1 MSSFG
6 VYRIGKF
13 AVVSICVFALGVAL
27 RIGLRADEAR
37 HAAFTAIALERANF
51 SPDGT
56 EALSVTS
63 TQAVKSNGSSAV
75 WWRTFQHETDTMA
88 SDYAEAK
95 RIYDLGSRV
104 EKLVFPL
111 TESVSSVPIS
121 DKHLQHLQKVP
132 RADCKPDGDSWTV
145 DTQPEVRTI
154 LGYAVVQR
162 SASTEGSGLK
172 IDEWVAPRLGCLAM
186 RTILRAVDPATG
198 DYQVIKTVDVTSV
211 TEGEP
216 DLGLFSVPEKFT
228 ERSPWE
234 ETQESAKARGE
245 VAATN
250 VGIDRADQRYY
261 SLRAGGGP

>member
-1 MSSFG
+1 MSSFSS
-6 VYRIGKF
+6 YRIRKF
-13 AVVSICVFALGVAL
+13 VVLSIFVFALGVAL
-27 RIGLRADEAR
+27 RIGLRADGAR
-37 HAAFTAIALERANF
+37 HVAFTAIALERANF

-56 EALSVTS
+56 ETLSVTA
-63 TQAVKSNGSSAV
+63 TQAAKSNGSSAI

-95 RIYDLGSRV
+95 RIYDLDSRV

-121 DKHLQHLQKVP
+121 DKHLQDLQKAL

-145 DTQPEVRTI
+145 ETHPEVRTI

-186 RTILRAVDPATG
+186 RTILRAVDPTTG
-198 DYQVIKTVDVTSV
+198 EYQVIKTVDVTSV

-216 DLGLFSVPEKFT
+216 DPGLFSVPQNFT

-245 VAATN
+245 VATTN

-261 SLRAGGGP
+261 SLRAGGGR